1 MTEQQIQAKRIK
13 ELENE
18 GYYVIKLIKTNK
30 NGIPDLI
37 AIPKGANVLFSEVK
51 TPKGKVSKLQ
61 EYRLKELKENG
72 FKTEIYTGDSAKEL

>member
-1 MTEQQIQAKRIK
+1 MTEQQIQSHRIK
-13 ELENE
+13 ELEAD
-18 GYYVIKLIKTNK
+18 GYYVIKLINTNK
-30 NGIPDLI
+30 NGIPELI
-37 AIPKGANVLFSEVK
+37 AIPQGANVLFSEVK